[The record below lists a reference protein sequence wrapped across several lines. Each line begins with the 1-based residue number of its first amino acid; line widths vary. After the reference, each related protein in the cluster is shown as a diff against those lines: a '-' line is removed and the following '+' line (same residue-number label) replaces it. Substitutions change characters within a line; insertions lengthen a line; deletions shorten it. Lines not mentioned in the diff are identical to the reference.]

1 MGLIIDLFAGGGG
14 ASTGIEAA
22 IGRPIDI
29 AVNHDPE
36 AIRMY
41 KVNHPETNTLTEDVF
56 EVDLEPYVKG
66 RKVDLLWGSPDCTH
80 FSRARGTKPKEQGIR
95 VLPWAVHKH
104 CKIIKPEMVIM
115 ENVEE
120 IQTWGDLDENGRPIK
135 EEAGKEYDR
144 FIQAMIDLGYEF
156 ESKVLCA
163 ADFGAPTT
171 RTRWYAVFK
180 KNSQPKWMKQ
190 THNKNGDDG
199 KKKWLECGDYI
210 NWSNLGKSIF
220 GRKKPLAD
228 KTMNRITR
236 GLDKFVVNNKHPYI
250 VPNKDAYGYLI
261 QYHSETNPK
270 EVRGQ
275 TLDIPIQTL
284 DTSNRYGLVTAF
296 VTKFYKTG
304 CGQKCDEPLH
314 TITTSPGHFGVVSAW
329 LTKYYGCST
338 AQGCDVPL
346 DTITT
351 KDRFALT
358 SAVIEIDGDLWE
370 VKDIFLRML
379 QPEEL
384 KRLHGFPDEYII
396 DHDIEGK
403 KYSVKEQVAKI
414 GNSVVPLMAQK
425 IVEAN
430 MSFAAA

>member
-1 MGLIIDLFAGGGG
+1 MGLVIDLFAGGGG

-41 KVNHPETNTLTEDVF
+41 KVNHPDTMTLTEDVF
-56 EVDLEPYVKG
+56 EVDLEPYVRG

-80 FSRARGTKPKEQGIR
+80 FSRARGTKPKDSGIR
-95 VLPWAVHKH
+95 VLPWAVHEH
-104 CKIIKPEMVIM
+104 CKKLVPEVVIM

-144 FIQAMIDLGYEF
+144 FINAMIDLGYNY

-180 KNSQPKWMKQ
+180 RDSSPEWMEQ
-190 THNKNGDDG
+190 THNKNGDNG
-199 KKKWLECGDYI
+199 KLKWLECGDYI
-210 NWSNLGKSIF
+210 DWSNLGKSIF
-220 GRKKPLAD
+220 NRKKPLAE
-228 KTMNRITR
+228 KTMNRIAR
-236 GLDKFVVNNKHPYI
+236 GLDKFVINNDTPYK
-250 VPNKDAYGYLI
+250 VEDKDAYSYLI
-261 QYHSETNPK
+261 QYHSETNPN

-275 TLDIPIQTL
+275 MLDIPIHTL

-296 VTKFYKTG
+296 VTKFYKSG
-304 CGQKCDEPLH
+304 CGQSCDEPLH
-314 TITTSPGHFGVVSAW
+314 TITTW
-329 LTKYYGCST
+329 LTKYYGCSVG
-338 AQGCDVPL
+338 QGVDVPL

-358 SAVIEIDGDLWE
+358 SAVIEINGDLWK

-384 KRLHGFPDEYII
+384 KRLQGFPEEYII
-396 DHDIEGK
+396 DHDIDGK

-425 IVEAN
+425 IVEVNVVA
-430 MSFAAA
+430 

>member
-22 IGRPIDI
+22 VGRPIDI

-41 KVNHPETNTLTEDVF
+41 KVNHPDTLTLTEDVF
-56 EVDLEPYVKG
+56 SVDLEPYIRG
-66 RKVDLLWGSPDCTH
+66 QEVDLLWGSPDCRH
-80 FSRARGTKPKEQGIR
+80 YSVARGGKPRDNGIR
-95 VLPWAVHKH
+95 VLPWAVYGH
-104 CKIIKPEMVIM
+104 CKKVSPKCVIM
-115 ENVEE
+115 ENVAE
-120 IQTWGDLDENGRPIK
+120 IQTWGELDENGRPIK
-135 EEAGKEYDR
+135 EKAGEEYDR
-144 FIQAMIDLGYEF
+144 FIDAMISLGYKF

-180 KNSQPKWMKQ
+180 KDSAPRWMPE

-210 NWSNLGKSIF
+210 DWSNLGRSIF
-220 GRKKPLAD
+220 TRKKPLAE
-228 KTMNRITR
+228 KTMRRIAR
-236 GLDKFVVNNKHPYI
+236 GMDKFVINNDSPYK
-250 VPNKDAYGYLI
+250 VKSKDAYAYLI
-261 QYHSETNPK
+261 QYHSETAATD
-270 EVRGQ
+270 VRGQ
-275 TLDIPIQTL
+275 TLDVPIQTL

-296 VTKFYKTG
+296 LTKFYKAG
-304 CGQKCDEPLH
+304 IGQSMTDPIH
-314 TITTSPGHFGVVSAW
+314 TITTSPGHFGLVTAW
-329 LTKYYGCST
+329 LTKYYGCSYGQT
-338 AQGCDVPL
+338 LDTPL

-358 SAVIEIDGDLWE
+358 SALIEKDGEMWE

-384 KRLHGFPDEYII
+384 KRLQGFPEEYII
-396 DHDIEGK
+396 DHDADGRA
-403 KYSVKEQVAKI
+403 YSVKEQVAKI

-430 MSFAAA
+430 MVA